1 MFCECAITI
10 NLLDLSQ
17 KGAKCFDAGFCLV
30 IFANTVNKYKRIMGI
45 AERKIRQKEEFRAS
59 ILEAAWLQ
67 VLSDGWQS
75 LSIRKI
81 ADAIE
86 YSIPVIYN
94 HFENKEAILLEFT
107 KEGFQKLADKL
118 QEVKDALTSPDE
130 QLEAIAHAYWDFAFE
145 NKEYYQLMF
154 GLGIPACDRVNQIIE
169 MKNMTSIMILTIKE
183 ALQLKNDNETDF
195 FLKYHTYFSILHGLV
210 SIHMIQT
217 QAKPNPHD
225 KMILQDA
232 VSGFIR
238 SLGTK

>member
-1 MFCECAITI
+1 
-10 NLLDLSQ
+10 
-17 KGAKCFDAGFCLV
+17 
-30 IFANTVNKYKRIMGI
+30 MGI
-45 AERKIRQKEEFRAS
+45 AERKIRQREEFRTS

-67 VLSDGWQS
+67 VLTDGWQS

-107 KEGFQKLADKL
+107 KEGFQKLADAL
-118 QEVKDALTSPDE
+118 QFVKDQHTDPSA

-145 NKEYYQLMF
+145 HKEYYQLMF
-154 GLGIPACDRVNQIIE
+154 GLGIPACDRVNQVAE
-169 MKNMTSIMILTIKE
+169 MKTMTMVMITTIQE
-183 ALQLKNDNETDF
+183 AIAGSKNSDADY

-210 SIHMIQT
+210 SIQMIEK
-217 QAKPNPHD
+217 AGKPGPEK

-232 VSGFIR
+232 ISGFITALVV
-238 SLGTK
+238 S

>member
-1 MFCECAITI
+1 
-10 NLLDLSQ
+10 
-17 KGAKCFDAGFCLV
+17 
-30 IFANTVNKYKRIMGI
+30 MGI

-107 KEGFQKLADKL
+107 KEGFQKLADTL
-118 QEVKDALTSPDE
+118 LEVKSRYSNPSE
-130 QLEAIAHAYWDFAFE
+130 QLEAMAHAYWDFAFE
-145 NKEYYQLMF
+145 HKEYYQLMF
-154 GLGIPACDRVNQIIE
+154 GLGIPACEMVNQIAE
-169 MKNMTSIMILTIKE
+169 MKLMTSVMISTIQE
-183 ALQLKNDNETDF
+183 AIASSNNTETNY
-195 FLKYHTYFSILHGLV
+195 FLKYHTYLSILHGLV
-210 SIHMIQT
+210 SIEMIQKVG
-217 QAKPNPHD
+217 KPDPEK

-232 VSGFIR
+232 ISGFIK
-238 SLGTK
+238 SLVIN